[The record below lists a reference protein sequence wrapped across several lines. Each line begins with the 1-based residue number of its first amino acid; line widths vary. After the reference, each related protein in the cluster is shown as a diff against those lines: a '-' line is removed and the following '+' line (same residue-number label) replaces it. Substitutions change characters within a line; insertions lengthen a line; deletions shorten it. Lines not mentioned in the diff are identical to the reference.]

1 MPKGRVSKAVMDL
14 SWMKISAKG
23 VKMCLTL
30 ELKLSKNF
38 TWMEELSEKY
48 TAVGATLLG
57 SHCPPERISYLKNSS
72 GDGVDCDIQDSC
84 HSKMMDIPS
93 G

>member
-1 MPKGRVSKAVMDL
+1 MSHFGTEIVKEFYMVGRV
-14 SWMKISAKG
+14 
-23 VKMCLTL
+23 
-30 ELKLSKNF
+30 
-38 TWMEELSEKY
+38 SEKY

-57 SHCPPERISYLKNSS
+57 SHCPPELISYLKNSS

-84 HSKMMDIPS
+84 HSKMMDIPR